1 MPTGAI
7 ALAVMGGAKESSSA
21 PVGHLSIEVALDSVV
36 VVVSPVT
43 EQPVT
48 IDKQSVVHVCV
59 VVADP
64 STVVAVGPQITLQ
77 SLAV

>member
-7 ALAVMGGAKESSSA
+7 ALAVMDGAKESSNT
-21 PVGHLSIEVALDSVV
+21 PVGHLSIEVVLDSVV

-43 EQPVT
+43 EQPVA
-48 IDKQSVVHVCV
+48 IDRQSVVHVCV

-64 STVVAVGPQITLQ
+64 SIVVAVGPQVTLQ